1 MSVVISGVLLDP
13 SGKAVSGAQITLTAI
28 ANSMQVLRGFTCSVM
43 TAENGQYSVRLE
55 EGNYSISVAHQGRNF
70 VYGAVTLTEDSA
82 PSSLNALLH
91 QQVMEQEVTPEVI
104 LYFRQIQHKVADD
117 VVIMQRLQHD
127 SSQAARAA
135 QESQRHA
142 QASKVAAAGSVRQ
155 AAAHRLAAGQAAEMA
170 ADYAQTAQ
178 DSQRHAQRSEMAA
191 AESEQRTA
199 DHRLAAEQSAEVAAV
214 HAAEEAAARV
224 AEVVHNDS
232 ERADVAKKQAESAA
246 RNADQYAQQA
256 GIKAQNAQAAADVSQ
271 EAIQVTRQARD
282 DTARY
287 AAEVQGYTQQ
297 AVLSAQ
303 QIKEDTDTG
312 LLVAQDIAQQVA
324 VVNMAVSRVVEDA
337 SYVEQAVIR
346 TLDKAPV
353 DSPVFTGTPQAPT
366 PDGSAVGQE
375 IATAAFVLAQVSKLI
390 NSSPAAMD
398 TLQELA
404 SALGNDPEFS
414 ATVMNLIGQ
423 KLDKLQN
430 GADIPDKSRFL
441 QNIGVVSATISRRG
455 VVQLSDST
463 ESTSISEAATANAL
477 RRTYQYATRIA
488 TTNQIGQVQL
498 EDSVSSTSTARAPTC
513 SALKRTYDEA
523 TRRASTGQAGQVQLE
538 DSVSSTSTARA
549 PTCSA
554 LKRTYDEATR
564 AATTTR
570 PGQVQLEDSV
580 SSTSTTRAPTASAVR
595 RVSDRVNKAAVG
607 HKTLLFSGNIG
618 NGNISLSQNPSD
630 FDEIIIVS
638 TDDNNWYAAID
649 IKPMWVI
656 NEIVNR
662 NLSVDIS
669 IRSID
674 GSIWT
679 IPTSA
684 FRSTL
689 WVVSD
694 ENSRIHLIYGVK
706 YT

>member
-1 MSVVISGVLLDP
+1 M
-13 SGKAVSGAQITLTAI
+13 
-28 ANSMQVLRGFTCSVM
+28 
-43 TAENGQYSVRLE
+43 
-55 EGNYSISVAHQGRNF
+55 
-70 VYGAVTLTEDSA
+70 
-82 PSSLNALLH
+82 
-91 QQVMEQEVTPEVI
+91 
-104 LYFRQIQHKVADD
+104 ADD

-127 SSQAARAA
+127 SSQAAHAA

-455 VVQLSDST
+455 IVQLSDST

-498 EDSVSSTSTARAPTC
+498 EDRINAGSTTRAAT
-513 SALKRTYDEA
+513 SDALTRTYQSA
-523 TRRASTGQAGQVQLE
+523 TRIATTSQMGQVQLS
-538 DSVSSTSTARA
+538 DSTSSTSISEAATANAVRRA
-549 PTCSA
+549 YES
-554 LKRTYDEATR
+554 ATR
-564 AATTTR
+564 IATTSQM
-570 PGQVQLEDSV
+570 GQVKLNDSTN
-580 SSTSTTRAPTASAVR
+580 SDSTTEAATASAVR